1 MTVLDPLVPTSTGFR
16 VFPSNV
22 RGTIFSAFNPG
33 NTPSPNQNNKSK
45 RAFLRR
51 HFAALS
57 TAWSSLLMIGLTRR
71 IPTVVGIPYK
81 LLRDSSLRKSPTYQS
96 ASPVGF
102 AYKLIFD

>member
-45 RAFLRR
+45 KGFFTTALRCVVYCLEL
-51 HFAALS
+51 AADDRPDAKNS
-57 TAWSSLLMIGLTRR
+57 DSRR
-71 IPTVVGIPYK
+71 NPYK
-81 LLRDSSLRKSPTYQS
+81 LLRDSSLKKSPTYQS

-102 AYKLIFD
+102 AYK